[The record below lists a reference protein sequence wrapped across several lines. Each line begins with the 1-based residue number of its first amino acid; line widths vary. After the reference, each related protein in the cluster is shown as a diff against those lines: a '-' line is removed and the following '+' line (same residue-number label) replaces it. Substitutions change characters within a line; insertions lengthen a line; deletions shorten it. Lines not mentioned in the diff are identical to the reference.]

1 LSTSTKDATK
11 IAFRSKLVIADV
23 ASVVEVVEVVLAV
36 GVAEVVVEV
45 GVVAVVVVVGI
56 VFVVVGVEVGV
67 EVVEL
72 VESTEPAVELVP
84 TVNFAEFGA
93 VILLILFTTFLV
105 STFFVTAF
113 FTAAFAGVF
122 TTGLVATFIV
132 VFGAS
137 RLISAADAAEGVTS
151 AIAAIVAARV
161 TFFMNSFQNRE
172 LLDLLGIDDWA
183 SSFVTKTF

>member
-1 LSTSTKDATK
+1 M
-11 IAFRSKLVIADV
+11 IADV
-23 ASVVEVVEVVLAV
+23 ASVVEVVEVVLTV
-36 GVAEVVVEV
+36 GVAEVVAEV
-45 GVVAVVVVVGI
+45 GVVAVVEVVGI

-72 VESTEPAVELVP
+72 VDSTELEVELVP

-93 VILLILFTTFLV
+93 VILLILFTTLLV
-105 STFFVTAF
+105 STIFVTAF

-122 TTGLVATFIV
+122 TTGLVATFTV

-137 RLISAADAAEGVTS
+137 RLISAADATEGVTI

-172 LLDLLGIDDWA
+172 LLDLLGNRRLGELFCYKNFLDLTRHAHD
-183 SSFVTKTF
+183 FVN